1 MNEYL
6 TYRRACLL
14 GCERTPCGGLSVGHQ
29 RTNEAQYTSINY
41 GRKDQTEWVD
51 GIKRTDGKMEKRVN
65 IEAVKYTIDR
75 RTDRRRDELK
85 RREEEKDLCLQM
97 DRTMEQR
104 SELEKAYVI
113 RQ

>member
-51 GIKRTDGKMEKRVN
+51 GIKRTDGKMEKRVD
-65 IEAVKYTIDR
+65 IY
-75 RTDRRRDELK
+75 RDS
-85 RREEEKDLCLQM
+85 QV
-97 DRTMEQR
+97 
-104 SELEKAYVI
+104 YY
-113 RQ
+113 RQANGQTEG